1 MRIDKRK
8 EASEVS
14 AWELVQSII
23 TEAVEL
29 GATDIHFEPD
39 SELSKRWITVRF
51 RIDGILKDIKRIES
65 LPSGLESVA
74 SSIKVASNMDPSQ
87 KRKGQDGR
95 FGFRVGQKDLD
106 LRVSTLPTVSGEKI
120 ALRIIDKDRY
130 IMKLEDLGMT
140 EEGLDTYKSFIS
152 KPQGLILITGPVGCG
167 KTTTLYST
175 LNRIQTREKSIY
187 TVEDPVE
194 SKFSGIN
201 QTQVDS
207 EFGVTFSGGLRA
219 ILRQDSQIIMIGEI
233 RDAETAQISLRA
245 ALAGCLIF
253 STLHTKDSGH
263 TIIRLMDMG
272 IDPYLISETLA
283 CIVAQRLVRLVCD
296 LCKGKG
302 CQYCNYSGFRKR
314 IGIFEVM
321 RVSKAIK
328 ELIAKVAS
336 AEAIN
341 KVAVEEG
348 MITLK
353 EAGNRIVSKGLTTA
367 AEIYRVSAFEE
378 QQ

>member
-8 EASEVS
+8 EAREES

-23 TEAVEL
+23 TQAVEL

-39 SELSKRWITVRF
+39 NELSKKWITVRF
-51 RIDGILKDIKRIES
+51 RIDGTLRDIKRIED
-65 LPSGLESVA
+65 LPGGLDSVA
-74 SSIKVASNMDPSQ
+74 SSIKIASNMDSSQ

-95 FGFRVGQKDLD
+95 IHFRVGDKDLD
-106 LRVSTLPTVSGEKI
+106 LRVSTLPTVSGEKVE
-120 ALRIIDKDRY
+120 LRIIDKDRY

-140 EEGLDTYKSFIS
+140 EEGLDTYKLFIS

-175 LNRIQTREKSIY
+175 LNRIQTREKSIC
-187 TVEDPVE
+187 TIEDPVE
-194 SKFSGIN
+194 SKFTGIN

-207 EFGVTFSGGLRA
+207 EFGVTFSSGLRS
-219 ILRQDSQIIMIGEI
+219 ILRQDAQIIMIGEI
-233 RDAETAQISLRA
+233 RDAETVQTSLRA
-245 ALAGCLIF
+245 ALIGYLIF

-263 TIIRLMDMG
+263 TITRLMDMG
-272 IDPYLISETLA
+272 IEPYLISETLT
-283 CIVAQRLVRLVCD
+283 CIVAQRMVRLICD

-302 CQYCNYSGFRKR
+302 CQYCNYSGFHKR
-314 IGIFEVM
+314 TGIFEVM
-321 RVSKAIK
+321 RISNPIK
-328 ELIAKVAS
+328 ELIVKRAL

-353 EAGNRIVSKGLTTA
+353 EAGNRLVSKGLTTA
-367 AEIYRVSAFEE
+367 AEIYRVLALEK
-378 QQ
+378 